1 MKNCLPIRRP
11 QPRRFA
17 SLASSRLDGGS
28 SPGNGARACSSVISL
43 GVIEGSVFFCESHS
57 FFPPLIFLLP
67 TRFTATRH
75 RRRQIAH
82 SEDGVPGPTG
92 AVYARS
98 LSSGGITQIIL
109 GIILSSYARTDTA
122 VHSTLFRGLVRR
134 LARLICRL
142 FSPTLPRCRCRLPSP
157 ASG

>member
-28 SPGNGARACSSVISL
+28 SPGNSARACSSFMSL

-57 FFPPLIFLLP
+57 LFPPLIFLLP
-67 TRFTATRH
+67 TRFTDATQTAADRPFA
-75 RRRQIAH
+75 RWCA
-82 SEDGVPGPTG
+82 GATG

-98 LSSGGITQIIL
+98 LSSGGITQIIP